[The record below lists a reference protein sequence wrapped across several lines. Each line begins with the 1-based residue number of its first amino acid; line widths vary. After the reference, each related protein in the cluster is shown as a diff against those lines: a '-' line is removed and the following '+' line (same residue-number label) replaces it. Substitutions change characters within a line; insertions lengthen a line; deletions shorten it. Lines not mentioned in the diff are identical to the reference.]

1 MRKRRWAEMASADS
15 LLPFQDWRWLVTRP
29 ASDEKP
35 VVAQRFWFLFGT
47 QDSIQQSV
55 TRRCKRIDDCHTAP
69 GEAVL
74 QVFRQEQPA
83 TRLRSSAKNCSMPD
97 AETMVGI

>member
-35 VVAQRFWFLFGT
+35 VVAQRFFLFGT

-55 TRRCKRIDDCHTAP
+55 TRRCKRIDDLSHRP
-69 GEAVL
+69 
-74 QVFRQEQPA
+74 R
-83 TRLRSSAKNCSMPD
+83 
-97 AETMVGI
+97 